1 MTVQELLR
9 RADIDVIYSILMK
22 HYMDKNYMIKK
33 YKEKNPTTATDET
46 ILKEIMQKEYDS
58 VKKGYDDLTH
68 LKSNKHSNTYCVV
81 IRYYTATDDENV
93 LEDLI
98 YDVTSIEKEKLLA
111 SYEEIDTIETYEEF
125 TDIIK
130 IRKPIETYNFMYV
143 KREDVLG
150 YEVSPLSIEM
160 YGVNEVAASVF
171 WELTWFGYDNDTA
184 NKNQETS
191 ILSLESNS
199 KELADDLFDFEEDL
213 EEISNYEK
221 KKTLEELI
229 SEAEKK
235 EIILNFNI
243 KNQYF
248 KKLLAYITNSH

>member
-58 VKKGYDDLTH
+58 VKNGYDDLIH

-81 IRYYTATDDENV
+81 IRYYTATDDEHV
-93 LEDLI
+93 LEDTI
-98 YDVTSIEKEKLLA
+98 YDVTSIEKEKLLT
-111 SYEEIDTIETYEEF
+111 SYKEIDTIETYEEF

-130 IRKPIETYNFMYV
+130 IRRPIETYNFMFV

-160 YGVNEVAASVF
+160 YEANEVAASIF

-199 KELADDLFDFEEDL
+199 KELEEDLFDFEEDL